1 LNPRSPRKLLPLLA
15 AAVVLLAVVL
25 AASTGGAAAAGT
37 SLKYDELPDPLAK
50 GPYGVVTKDP
60 IKFGQTTF
68 QEPSSSGN
76 APTGSN
82 ESITAE
88 IRGVM
93 YEPLN
98 KPGKS
103 PLILLVHGNHG
114 SCDPPKEGKKTPSG
128 PKCTEEET
136 TEKEFGFFKRND
148 EGYAYLGRNLATW
161 GYTVVSLDQDELMA
175 RQDGLGKGMHNRR
188 LLIMAMLDKLKEASE
203 GPVPTSEHSNVGSLL
218 AGKLDMTRIGLM
230 GHSRGGDAV
239 SSFVEYDHTRP
250 VGERYPLRAVISL
263 APVDYER
270 HVPYG
275 VPFMTVFGSCDGDVS
290 NLQGAR
296 LYERSQY
303 VADPYPTFQVE
314 QIGGNHDAYN
324 TVWQADGD
332 DANAADAACGPDVT
346 GGNGY
351 KGGKL
356 TSNTTS
362 IRLSGEA
369 GPHFEVLEGESK
381 PYVIDNS
388 QKTNPLVNTRISGDP
403 DLMGDQEKM
412 GLATMSAFF
421 RRYVGGEGAME
432 PYLTGELAAEGKPS
446 IPQSA
451 CPTSIAG
458 KRIPCIDRVADSYT
472 APPDERM
479 DVLRPD
485 TEHPT
490 TVDALGTKIEASGF
504 ANPYLAGGGV
514 SPRPATTANGIDWCN
529 PDPKQQEPGQLKEG
543 ENPTSAK
550 PCPAPALSA
559 LGGQAAG
566 TRERAPVNG
575 SYGRQLS
582 LAWEGP
588 AKLTTP
594 IPAADEDVSGYRA
607 LYLAASVNFFDP
619 RNPARGEEGLWNPEA
634 APQDFTIA
642 VTDAEGHEAT
652 VKAGSPRYGT
662 ALQQTLGSISAR
674 VHVILRDIRV
684 PLADLSAQGV
694 DLSQVRSIQLRF
706 GGAGM
711 PQSGSIQLADVRFQ
725 QPVGGSGVLL
735 DSTVPNAGPG
745 EGPPSSGPNP
755 ITEWSSYKRADGS
768 FEMPNVTAEPGASV
782 WTVDDDGAQCPN
794 AQFEHIQEAVEYAS
808 PWDTIVVCPGVY
820 AEASTPVNSTLN
832 PVATGATNGLT
843 INKPL
848 KIIGAG
854 AGKVTI
860 KPAQPSGTL
869 AGSEPFLRDG
879 GGNVI
884 TVSRQSMGST
894 EYDEEF
900 VDISG
905 VTIEAPKASVEA
917 GVAFFNASGRISNSV
932 IGPITKAGSA
942 GWGVVETNSLQGA
955 GSGTAERQVTIAN
968 SRIFGYGAGGVL
980 FDGGRG
986 KDTETATTAV
996 SAGLKQVGY
1005 IAGTTIEG
1013 SGGSSTIAQS
1023 GVVYNA
1029 GASGSVTGSSV
1040 ANNASTTGKS
1050 VGILLS
1056 KAAGEGA
1063 GVTVSGSYIGA
1074 NKGYGLWNGDAGL
1087 TTPSTSAVT
1096 ATGDYWGTAGTP
1108 AEAETV
1114 LGPPDVEGV
1123 SGSGSVAFAPVAGT
1137 KPVLPAV
1144 PTALPDAAP
1153 VGEIVEP
1160 AGGETVEAGVAV
1172 EPVVLAEDDY
1182 GVKSV
1187 ALTANGA
1194 PVKTIATAPY
1204 AFAWKPAAASIG
1216 SSVVLKAT
1224 ITDSGGNVTTS
1235 EVTVQVVKSTGETK
1249 AEEEAHK
1256 AEEEAH
1262 KAEEEAREAEELAEA
1277 EALKA
1282 AEEVKAAEEAQKAAE
1297 HEAAEKI
1304 AASEAAAAKAAE
1316 DAAAKAAAEVKAA
1329 EDKLAAAEK
1338 ATTEAKKALEAA
1350 EKAAPITFGKVV
1362 KDTKKG
1368 TARLGV
1374 VVPGP
1379 GEMVISGAGVKKVSG
1394 NPTGPGEVQ
1403 VLIEAKGAALKV
1415 LNKKGKVTLTV
1426 TVKLSG
1432 AGSVKEATTSVTLVK
1447 K

>member
-1 LNPRSPRKLLPLLA
+1 MISSSSFRRLLPLLA
-15 AAVVLLAVVL
+15 AAAVLLAVVFT
-25 AASTGGAAAAGT
+25 ATAGGASAGT
-37 SLKYDELPDPLAK
+37 SLSYGELPDPLQD
-50 GPYGVVTKDP
+50 GPYGVLTKDP
-60 IKFGQTTF
+60 IKFGTTTF
-68 QEPSSSGN
+68 EEPASSGA
-76 APTGSN
+76 APTASPSN
-82 ESITAE
+82 ESITADV
-88 IRGVM
+88 RGVM
-93 YEPLN
+93 YQPEG

-114 SCDPPKEGKKTPSG
+114 SCDPPAEGKAAPSG
-128 PKCTEEET
+128 PKCDTEPNKNGET
-136 TEKEFGFFKRND
+136 GGAFKRND
-148 EGYAYLGRNLATW
+148 EGYAYLGMNLASW

-188 LLIMAMLDKLKEASE
+188 LLIMAMLDDLKAASE
-203 GPVPTSEHSNVGSLL
+203 GTVPPGGEPAVATLL
-218 AGKLDMTRIGLM
+218 GGKLDMTRIGLM

-250 VGERYPLRAVISL
+250 VGERFPLRAVISL

-303 VADPYPTFQVE
+303 VADPYPTYQVE

-332 DANAADAACGPDVT
+332 DASGADAACGPDVT

-351 KGGKL
+351 KGGKA
-356 TSNTTS
+356 TTNTTS

-369 GPHFEVLEGESK
+369 GPHFEVLEGETK
-381 PYVIDNS
+381 PYRINNAE
-388 QKTNPLVNTRISGDP
+388 KLNPLANTRISGDP
-403 DLMGDQEKM
+403 ALMGDQEKM

-432 PYLTGELAAEGKPS
+432 PYLTDELAAEGKPS

-490 TVDALGTKIEASGF
+490 TVDALGTPIEASGF
-504 ANPYLAGGGV
+504 ANPYPKGGGV
-514 SPRPATTANGIDWCN
+514 SPRPATTPTGIDWCN

-550 PCPAPALSA
+550 PCPAPGLSA

-588 AKLTTP
+588 ATLTTP
-594 IPAADEDVSGYRA
+594 IPAADEDVSGYKA
-607 LYLAASVNFFDP
+607 LYLAAAVNFFDP

-652 VKAGSPRYGT
+652 VAAGDPRYGT
-662 ALQQTLGSISAR
+662 ALQQTLGSTSAR
-674 VHVILRDIRV
+674 VHVILHDIRV
-684 PLADLSAQGV
+684 PLADIAAQGV
-694 DLSQVRSIQLRF
+694 DLSQVRSLQLRF
-706 GGAGM
+706 AGAGM

-725 QPVGGSGVLL
+725 QPVEGSEVLL
-735 DSTVPNAGPG
+735 DSTAPNAGPG

-755 ITEWSSYKRADGS
+755 IAEWSGYRRADGS
-768 FEMPNVTAEPGASV
+768 FEMPNVTAEPGAGV

-794 AQFEHIQEAVEYAS
+794 AQFERIQEAVEYAS

-820 AEASTPVNSTLN
+820 AEGSTPVNSTLN

-848 KIIGAG
+848 KIVGAG
-854 AGKVTI
+854 AGLVTI
-860 KPAQPSGTL
+860 KPAQTSGTL
-869 AGSEPFLRDG
+869 AGSEAFLRDG
-879 GGNVI
+879 GGNVV

-917 GVAFFNASGRISNSV
+917 GVAFFNASGRIADSV
-932 IGPITKAGSA
+932 IGPITKAGSN

-955 GSGTAERQVTIAN
+955 GSGAPERQVTITD

-986 KDTETATTAV
+986 KDTETATINAF
-996 SAGLKQVGY
+996 AGLKQVGY
-1005 IAGTTIEG
+1005 VKGTTIEG
-1013 SGGSSTIAQS
+1013 SGGTSTIAQD
-1023 GVVYNA
+1023 GIVYNA
-1029 GASGSVTGSSV
+1029 GAGGSVTGSSITG
-1040 ANNASTTGKS
+1040 NQSTSGKS

-1063 GVTVSGSYIGA
+1063 GVKVSGSYIGA

-1087 TTPSTSAVT
+1087 TTASTSAVD
-1096 ATGDYWGTAGTP
+1096 ASGNYWGTGGTP

-1123 SGSGSVAFAPVAGT
+1123 SGSGSVTFIPVAGS
-1137 KPVLPAV
+1137 KPVVAAV
-1144 PTALPDAAP
+1144 PTPLPDAVP
-1153 VGEIVEP
+1153 VGAIVDPLGGE
-1160 AGGETVEAGVAV
+1160 AVEAGETVE
-1172 EPVVLAEDDY
+1172 PVVFAEDDY

-1187 ALTANGA
+1187 TLTANGA
-1194 PVKTIATAPY
+1194 PVGTIASAPY
-1204 AFAWKPAAASIG
+1204 VFAWTPTRAEIG
-1216 SSVVLKAT
+1216 TSLHLEAT
-1224 ITDSGGNVTTS
+1224 IIDSSGQAITS
-1235 EVTVQVVKSTGETK
+1235 DVTVPVVKATK
-1249 AEEEAHK
+1249 AEGEAKEEK
-1256 AEEEAH
+1256 
-1262 KAEEEAREAEELAEA
+1262 EARKEAEAKAAEELAIAEREVKEA
-1277 EALKA
+1277 IVAAETAAKAAADSASAANKIAEEKADAALKA
-1282 AEEVKAAEEAQKAAE
+1282 AEAKLAL
-1297 HEAAEKI
+1297 AEK
-1304 AASEAAAAKAAE
+1304 E
-1316 DAAAKAAAEVKAA
+1316 
-1329 EDKLAAAEK
+1329 LQ
-1338 ATTEAKKALEAA
+1338 EAKQGSS
-1350 EKAAPITFGKVV
+1350 ISVGKVTN
-1362 KDTKKG
+1362 DTKKG
-1368 TARLGV
+1368 TARLSITV
-1374 VVPGP
+1374 PRPGP
-1379 GEMVISGAGVKKVSG
+1379 LVISGPGIKTVNA
-1394 NPTGPGEVQ
+1394 NPTGPGEIQ
-1403 VLIEAKGAALKV
+1403 ILIKAKGEALKT
-1415 LNKKGKVTLTV
+1415 LAKKGKVTVTV
-1426 TVKLSG
+1426 TIKLSG
-1432 AGSVKEATTSVTLVK
+1432 PNGPDEATTKVTLVK
-1447 K
+1447 E

>member
-1 LNPRSPRKLLPLLA
+1 LRKLLPLLSA
-15 AAVVLLAVVL
+15 AAVLFAVVF
-25 AASTGGAAAAGT
+25 AATAGGAPAGT
-37 SLKYDELPDPLAK
+37 SLTYEELPDPLEQ
-50 GPYGVVTKDP
+50 GPYGLVTTDPLVV
-60 IKFGQTTF
+60 GETTF
-68 QEPSSSGN
+68 EEPASSGA
-76 APTGSN
+76 APTAAAAN
-82 ESITAE
+82 ESITVPV
-88 IRGVM
+88 RGVM
-93 YEPLN
+93 YQPAT

-114 SCDPPKEGKKTPSG
+114 ECDGKVKNEEVDSEVQGVKETIKVEERVSG
-128 PKCTEEET
+128 PACVTSG
-136 TEKEFGFFKRND
+136 GFYKRND
-148 EGYAYLGRNLATW
+148 EGYAYLGENLAKW

-188 LLIMAMLDKLKEASE
+188 LLIMAMLDDLKAASE
-203 GPVPTSEHSNVGSLL
+203 GIVLPGANANAATLL

-303 VADPYPTFQVE
+303 TADAYPTYQVE

-332 DANAADAACGPDVT
+332 DAKGEDAACGPDVT

-351 KGGKL
+351 QGGKL
-356 TSNTTS
+356 TTNTTS

-369 GPHFEVLEGESK
+369 GPYFEARRSTESK
-381 PYVIDNS
+381 PLVIENAHKLDP
-388 QKTNPLVNTRISGDP
+388 TFNTRISGDP
-403 DLMGDQEKM
+403 ALMGDQEKL

-446 IPQSA
+446 APESA
-451 CPTSIAG
+451 CPTSNAG

-485 TEHPT
+485 TENPT
-490 TVDALGTKIEASGF
+490 TVDALGTRIEAVGF
-504 ANPYLAGGGV
+504 ANPYLKGGGV
-514 SPRPATTANGIDWCN
+514 SPRPATTASGIAWCN

-543 ENPTSAK
+543 ENPTSGK
-550 PCPAPALSA
+550 PCPAPALTA

-588 AKLTTP
+588 AALTTP
-594 IPAADEDVSGYRA
+594 IPAADGDVSGYKA
-607 LYLAASVNFFDP
+607 LYLAAAVNFFDP

-634 APQDFTIA
+634 APQNFTIA
-642 VTDAEGHEAT
+642 VTDAEGNEAT
-652 VKAGSPRYGT
+652 VEAGEPRYGT
-662 ALQQTLGSISAR
+662 ALQQTLGSTSAR

-684 PLADLSAQGV
+684 PLADLAEQGV
-694 DLSQVRSIQLRF
+694 DLSKVRSLQLRF
-706 GGAGM
+706 GGPGM

-725 QPVGGSGVLL
+725 QPVGGSDVLL
-735 DSTVPNAGPG
+735 DSTAPNAGPG

-755 ITEWSSYKRADGS
+755 ITEWSTYKRADGS
-768 FEMPNVTAEPGASV
+768 FEIPNVTAEPGASV
-782 WTVDDDGAQCPN
+782 WTVDDNGAQCPN

-820 AEASTPVNSTLN
+820 AEQSTPVNSTLN
-832 PVATGATNGLT
+832 AVATGATNGLT

-848 KIIGAG
+848 KIVGAG
-854 AGKVTI
+854 AGLVTI
-860 KPAQPSGTL
+860 KPAQSSGTL
-869 AGSEPFLRDG
+869 AGSEAFLRDG

-905 VTIEAPKASVEA
+905 VTIESPKASVEA
-917 GVAFFNASGRISNSV
+917 GVAFFNASGRIADSV

-955 GSGTAERQVTIAN
+955 GSGAPERQVTITD

-986 KDTETATTAV
+986 KDSETATINTF
-996 SAGLKQVGY
+996 AGLKQVGY
-1005 IAGTTIEG
+1005 VNGTTIEG
-1013 SGGSSTIAQS
+1013 SGGTSTIAQD

-1029 GASGSVTGSSV
+1029 GASGSVTGSSIV
-1040 ANNASTTGKS
+1040 NNASTTGKS

-1056 KAAGEGA
+1056 KASGEGA
-1063 GVTVSGSYIGA
+1063 GVKVSGSYIGA
-1074 NKGYGLWNGDAGL
+1074 NKGFGLWNGDAAL
-1087 TTPSTSAVT
+1087 TTPSTTAVD
-1096 ATGDYWGTAGTP
+1096 ASGNYWGTNGTP
-1108 AEAETV
+1108 AAAETV

-1123 SGSGSVAFAPVAGT
+1123 SGGGSVTFNPVAGS
-1137 KPVLPAV
+1137 KPVVAAV
-1144 PTALPDAAP
+1144 PTPLPDAAP
-1153 VGEIVEP
+1153 VGAIVDP
-1160 AGGETVEAGVAV
+1160 LGGEAVESGEAV
-1172 EPVVLAEDDY
+1172 EPVVFAEDDY

-1187 ALTANGA
+1187 TLTANGV
-1194 PVKTIATAPY
+1194 PVETITSAPY
-1204 AFAWKPAAASIG
+1204 VFSWTPTPDEIG
-1216 SSVVLKAT
+1216 SSAHLEAT
-1224 ITDSGGNVTTS
+1224 ITDSSGQTETS
-1235 EVTVQVVKSTGETK
+1235 DVTVPVVTGHGEVIAK
-1249 AEEEAHK
+1249 
-1256 AEEEAH
+1256 
-1262 KAEEEAREAEELAEA
+1262 EAEEAIAKE
-1277 EALKA
+1277 A
-1282 AEEVKAAEEAQKAAE
+1282 AEMDAATKAGEAALTEAQKEAKEAKE
-1297 HEAAEKI
+1297 KAEAAEK
-1304 AASEAAAAKAAE
+1304 SLAE
-1316 DAAAKAAAEVKAA
+1316 NGNPK
-1329 EDKLAAAEK
+1329 
-1338 ATTEAKKALEAA
+1338 
-1350 EKAAPITFGKVV
+1350 PGKVL
-1362 KDTKKG
+1362 KNTKKG
-1368 TARLGV
+1368 TVRLGITV
-1374 VVPGP
+1374 PRPGP
-1379 GEMVISGAGVKKVSG
+1379 LVISGPGIKKVKAK
-1394 NPTGPGEVQ
+1394 PTGPGEIQ
-1403 VLIEAKGAALKV
+1403 VLIQAKGKALKT
-1415 LNKKGKVTLTV
+1415 LNEKGKVTVEV
-1426 TVKLSG
+1426 TIKLSG
-1432 AGSVKEATTSVTLVK
+1432 PNGPDETTTKITLVK

>member
-1 LNPRSPRKLLPLLA
+1 MFQTSSRKLLVLLA
-15 AAVVLLAVVL
+15 AIAVLTALVFTT
-25 AASTGGAAAAGT
+25 AAGGASPTGLPT
-37 SLKYDELPDPLAK
+37 YSQLPDPMAD
-50 GPYGVVTKDP
+50 GQYGVVRTDP
-60 IKFGQTTF
+60 LKLGKTTF
-68 QEPSSSGN
+68 QEPNSSGG
-76 APTGSN
+76 AATGSN
-82 ESITAE
+82 ESITAF

-93 YEPLN
+93 YQPETFS
-98 KPGKS
+98 GKS

-114 SCDPPKEGKKTPSG
+114 SCDPPAAGKAAPSG
-128 PKCTEEET
+128 PKCDEEVNKNGES
-136 TEKEFGFFKRND
+136 GGAFKRND
-148 EGYAYLGRNLATW
+148 EGYAYLGENLASW

-203 GPVPTSEHSNVGSLL
+203 GPVPVTAESNVGSLL

-303 VADPYPTFQVE
+303 VADPYPTYQVE
-314 QIGGNHDAYN
+314 QVGGNHDAYN

-332 DANAADAACGPDVT
+332 DASAADAACGPDVT

-351 KGGKL
+351 EGGHL
-356 TSNTTS
+356 EPANPHS

-369 GPHFEVLEGESK
+369 GPHFEVLKGETK
-381 PYVIDNS
+381 PYRINNS
-388 QKTNPLVNTRISGDP
+388 EKLNPLANTRISGSAA
-403 DLMGDQEKM
+403 LMGDQEKL
-412 GLATMSAFF
+412 GLATMAAFF
-421 RRYVGGEGAME
+421 RRYVGGEGPFE
-432 PYLTGELAAEGKPS
+432 RYLTGELAAEGDPS
-446 IPQSA
+446 IPLSA
-451 CPTSIAG
+451 CPTSEAG
-458 KRIPCIDRVADSYT
+458 RRIPCIDRVADSYT

-485 TEHPT
+485 TEDPT
-490 TVDALGTKIEASGF
+490 TMTALGTKLEAVGF
-504 ANPYLAGGGV
+504 ANPYPKGGGV
-514 SPRPATTANGIDWCN
+514 TPRPATTPNGIDWCN

-550 PCPAPALSA
+550 PCPAPGLTA

-588 AKLTTP
+588 ATLTTP
-594 IPAADEDVSGYRA
+594 IPAADGNVSGYRA
-607 LYLAASVNFFDP
+607 LYLAAAVNFFDP
-619 RNPARGEEGLWNPEA
+619 RNPARGSEGQWNPEA
-634 APQDFTIA
+634 APQNFTIA

-652 VKAGSPRYGT
+652 VEAGDPRYGT
-662 ALQQTLGSISAR
+662 ALQQTLGSTSAR
-674 VHVILRDIRV
+674 VHVILHDIRV
-684 PLADLSAQGV
+684 PLADLAEQGI
-694 DLSQVRSIQLRF
+694 DLSKVRQVQLRF

-725 QPVGGSGVLL
+725 QPASGYSNVLL
-735 DSTVPNAGPG
+735 ETTEGNGPAQG
-745 EGPPSSGPNP
+745 ATLSGPNP
-755 ITEWSSYKRADGS
+755 VEEMEDGTYLRADGS
-768 FEMPNVTAEPGASV
+768 FAMPNVTTTPGASV
-782 WTVDDDGAQCPN
+782 WTVDDDGVQCPN
-794 AQFEHIQEAVEYAS
+794 AQFERIQEAVEFAS
-808 PWDTIVVCPGVY
+808 PWDTIVVCPGTY
-820 AEASTPVNSTLN
+820 AESSTPVNSALN
-832 PVATGATNGLT
+832 PVAAGATNGLT

-854 AGKVTI
+854 AGLVTI
-860 KPAQPSGTL
+860 KPAQASGTL
-869 AGSEPFLRDG
+869 AGTEPFLRDG

-917 GVAFFNASGRISNSV
+917 GIAFFNASGRISDSV

-955 GSGTAERQVTIAN
+955 GTGTAERQVTIAD

-986 KDTETATTAV
+986 KDTETATIATP
-996 SAGLKQVGY
+996 SGLKQVGY
-1005 IAGTTIEG
+1005 VKGTTIEG
-1013 SGGSSTIAQS
+1013 SGGTSTIAQD

-1029 GASGSVTGSSV
+1029 GASGSVADS
-1040 ANNASTTGKS
+1040 AILNNRSTTGKS
-1050 VGILLS
+1050 VGVLLS

-1063 GVTVSGSYIGA
+1063 GVKVNGSYIAGNGA
-1074 NKGYGLWNGDAGL
+1074 YGLWNGDAGL
-1087 TTPSTSAVT
+1087 TTPSTT
-1096 ATGDYWGTAGTP
+1096 ATDATGNWWGTAGTP

-1123 SGSGSVAFAPVAGT
+1123 SGAGSVTFSPIAGGIPTVPPV
-1137 KPVLPAV
+1137 PS
-1144 PTALPDAAP
+1144 ALADQAP
-1153 VGEIVEP
+1153 VGAIVDPGDGE
-1160 AGGETVEAGVAV
+1160 AVESGETV

-1187 ALTANGA
+1187 ALSVDGV
-1194 PVKTIATAPY
+1194 PVKTIGSAPY
-1204 AFAWKPAAASIG
+1204 AFDWTPTPAEIG
-1216 SSVVLKAT
+1216 TSVELEAT
-1224 ITDSGGNVTTS
+1224 ITDSSGQVTTS
-1235 EVTVQVVKSTGETK
+1235 SVTVPVVKGLAETA
-1249 AEEEAHK
+1249 AEEEAK
-1256 AEEEAH
+1256 A
-1262 KAEEEAREAEELAEA
+1262 KAEA
-1277 EALKA
+1277 E
-1282 AEEVKAAEEAQKAAE
+1282 
-1297 HEAAEKI
+1297 
-1304 AASEAAAAKAAE
+1304 
-1316 DAAAKAAAEVKAA
+1316 AKAAAEKKAA
-1329 EDKLAAAEK
+1329 EDKLSAAEREAKAAKEEAEK
-1338 ATTEAKKALEAA
+1338 AKLAA
-1350 EKAAPITFGKVV
+1350 RPLPTGKVKRNV
-1362 KDTKKG
+1362 KKG
-1368 TARLGV
+1368 TARLTV
-1374 VVPGP
+1374 TVPTP
-1379 GEMVISGAGVKKVSG
+1379 GSVMVTGTGVKKVSG
-1394 NPTGPGEVQ
+1394 QATAPGPVQ
-1403 VLIEAKGAALKV
+1403 VLIASKGKALKT
-1415 LNKKGKVTLTV
+1415 LKAKGKVTVKVKV
-1426 TVKLSG
+1426 TFTG
-1432 AGSVKEATTSVTLVK
+1432 PDGTRRATTAVTLVK

>member
-1 LNPRSPRKLLPLLA
+1 LIPSFSLRKLLPLLL
-15 AAVVLLAVVL
+15 AAVVLLAVAF
-25 AASTGGAAAAGT
+25 AATAGGAPAGT
-37 SLKYDELPDPLAK
+37 SLTYEELPDPLK
-50 GPYGVVTKDP
+50 QGPYGLVVTDP
-60 IKFGQTTF
+60 ITLGTTTF
-68 QEPSSSGN
+68 EEPASSGA
-76 APTGSN
+76 APTAAAAN
-82 ESITAE
+82 ESITVPV
-88 IRGVM
+88 RGVM
-93 YEPLN
+93 YQPAT

-114 SCDPPKEGKKTPSG
+114 ECDGKVVEKVVEGVTIKEEERVSG
-128 PKCTEEET
+128 PACVTNG
-136 TEKEFGFFKRND
+136 GFYKRND
-148 EGYAYLGRNLATW
+148 EGYAYLGENLAKW

-188 LLIMAMLDKLKEASE
+188 LLIMAMLDDLKAASE
-203 GPVPTSEHSNVGSLL
+203 GTVPPGADANVATLL
-218 AGKLDMTRIGLM
+218 GGKLDMTRIGLM

-303 VADPYPTFQVE
+303 VADPYPTYQVE

-324 TVWQADGD
+324 TIWQADGD
-332 DANAADAACGPDVT
+332 DAKAEDAACGPDVT

-351 KGGKL
+351 QGGKA

-369 GPHFEVLEGESK
+369 GPHFEVLRGETK
-381 PYVIDNS
+381 PYRINNS
-388 QKTNPLVNTRISGDP
+388 EKLNPLVNTRISGDP
-403 DLMGDQEKM
+403 ALMGDQEKL

-446 IPQSA
+446 VPESA
-451 CPTSIAG
+451 CPTSNAG

-485 TEHPT
+485 TEGPT
-490 TVDALGTKIEASGF
+490 TVDALGTPIEAGGF
-504 ANPYLAGGGV
+504 VNPYPKGGGV
-514 SPRPATTANGIDWCN
+514 SPRPATTSNGIDWCN

-550 PCPAPALSA
+550 PCPAPGLSA

-588 AKLTTP
+588 ATLTTP
-594 IPAADEDVSGYRA
+594 IPAADGDVSGYKA
-607 LYLAASVNFFDP
+607 LYLAAAVNFFDP

-642 VTDAEGHEAT
+642 VTDAEGNEAT
-652 VKAGSPRYGT
+652 VAAGDPRYGT
-662 ALQQTLGSISAR
+662 ALQQTLGSTSAR
-674 VHVILRDIRV
+674 VHVILHDIRV
-684 PLADLSAQGV
+684 PLADIAAQGV
-694 DLSQVRSIQLRF
+694 DLSEVRSLQLRF
-706 GGAGM
+706 AGAGM

-725 QPVGGSGVLL
+725 QPVGGSEVLL
-735 DSTVPNAGPG
+735 DSTAPDAGPA
-745 EGPPSSGPNP
+745 EGPPTSGPNP
-755 ITEWSSYKRADGS
+755 ITEWSTYKRADGS

-794 AQFEHIQEAVEYAS
+794 AQFERIQQAVEFAS

-820 AEASTPVNSTLN
+820 AEQSTPVNSTLN

-848 KIIGAG
+848 KIVGAG
-854 AGKVTI
+854 AGLVTI
-860 KPAQPSGTL
+860 KPAQTSGTL
-869 AGSEPFLRDG
+869 AGSEAFLRDG
-879 GGNVI
+879 GGNVV

-955 GSGTAERQVTIAN
+955 GSGAPERQVTITG

-986 KDTETATTAV
+986 KDSETATINAF
-996 SAGLKQVGY
+996 AGLKQVGY
-1005 IAGTTIEG
+1005 VNGTTIEG
-1013 SGGSSTIAQS
+1013 SGGTSTIAQD

-1029 GASGSVTGSSV
+1029 GASGSVTGSSITG
-1040 ANNASTTGKS
+1040 NASTTGKS

-1056 KAAGEGA
+1056 KASGEGA
-1063 GVTVSGSYIGA
+1063 GVKVSGSYIGA
-1074 NKGYGLWNGDAGL
+1074 NRGFGLWNGDAGL
-1087 TTPSTSAVT
+1087 TTPSTTAVD
-1096 ATGDYWGTAGTP
+1096 ASGNYWGTNGTP

-1123 SGSGSVAFAPVAGT
+1123 SGTGSVTFTPVAGS
-1137 KPVLPAV
+1137 KPIVAAV
-1144 PTALPDAAP
+1144 PTSLPDAAP
-1153 VGEIVEP
+1153 VGSIVEP
-1160 AGGETVEAGVAV
+1160 VGGEAVESGEAV
-1172 EPVVLAEDDY
+1172 EPVVFAEDDY
-1182 GVKSV
+1182 GVKAV
-1187 ALTANGA
+1187 TLTANGA
-1194 PVKTIATAPY
+1194 TVGTITSAPY
-1204 AFAWKPAAASIG
+1204 VFTWTPSSDEIG
-1216 SSVVLKAT
+1216 TSVHLEAT
-1224 ITDSGGNVTTS
+1224 ITDSSGQTETS
-1235 EVTVQVVKSTGETK
+1235 DVTVPVVTGRGEIIAKEGEEQVAK
-1249 AEEEAHK
+1249 
-1256 AEEEAH
+1256 
-1262 KAEEEAREAEELAEA
+1262 
-1277 EALKA
+1277 
-1282 AEEVKAAEEAQKAAE
+1282 
-1297 HEAAEKI
+1297 EAAEKD
-1304 AASEAAAAKAAE
+1304 AATKAGEAALTEAQKEAKE
-1316 DAAAKAAAEVKAA
+1316 AK
-1329 EDKLAAAEK
+1329 EK
-1338 ATTEAKKALEAA
+1338 AEAA
-1350 EKAAPITFGKVV
+1350 EKSLAENGNPKVGKAV
-1362 KDTKKG
+1362 KNTKKG
-1368 TARLGV
+1368 TVRLSIKV
-1374 VVPGP
+1374 PRPGP
-1379 GEMVISGAGVKKVSG
+1379 LVISGPDIKKVKA
-1394 NPTGPGEVQ
+1394 NPTGPGEIQ
-1403 VLIEAKGAALKV
+1403 ILITAKGKALKT
-1415 LNKKGKVTLTV
+1415 LKEKGKVTVEV
-1426 TVKLSG
+1426 TIKLSG
-1432 AGSVKEATTSVTLVK
+1432 PNGPDETTTKVTLVK